1 MRLLV
6 HALEVALAGERDE
19 RRAVE
24 VRVRH
29 RGHEVERARAERA
42 EADAGVAGQAAVD
55 VRHVGAALLVA
66 DRHELDRRARERLVQ
81 VERLLA
87 RDAEDVPDALGL
99 EALDEDVAG
108 LCVQP
113 PGRSVPGSG
122 KLIPVP
128 PVARYAKSGD
138 LHIAYIVEGDGPI
151 DLMWIPPWISQVE
164 YLWSERSL
172 MRVMRRIT
180 SFARLI
186 TFDRRGSGLSD
197 PFFGA
202 PTLEEQMDDL
212 LAVMDAVG
220 SERVALVGTLEGG
233 PMAALF
239 AATHPDRVS
248 ALVLYATFA
257 RATWAPGYEFA
268 WPAEVRDRAHG
279 GAASSTG
286 ARAASWPASRRARRA
301 IPASWSGRA
310 GSSGWRPRRRRSG
323 GSSSLIGE
331 FDVRDVLPSIRVPTL
346 VMHRRDDSFIN
357 IEHSRYLAEQIPGAR
372 YVELEGGDNMFSLGD
387 SDVLLGE
394 IEEHLTGVRHE
405 HEPDRMLA
413 TVLFTDIC
421 DSTRR
426 AAEMGDRGWRVLLE
440 RHDAL
445 FRHALDR
452 HRGREVKRTGDGFLA
467 TFDGP
472 ARAIRC
478 AASVA
483 EAMGSLGIEVRA
495 GLHTGELEVMDGDLG
510 GLAVHIAARV
520 LDRASPSEVLVSGT
534 VKDLVV
540 GSGIEFEDRGEHEL
554 RGVPGE
560 WRLFAVS

>member
-1 MRLLV
+1 
-6 HALEVALAGERDE
+6 
-19 RRAVE
+19 
-24 VRVRH
+24 
-29 RGHEVERARAERA
+29 
-42 EADAGVAGQAAVD
+42 
-55 VRHVGAALLVA
+55 
-66 DRHELDRRARERLVQ
+66 
-81 VERLLA
+81 
-87 RDAEDVPDALGL
+87 
-99 EALDEDVAG
+99 
-108 LCVQP
+108 
-113 PGRSVPGSG
+113 
-122 KLIPVP
+122 
-128 PVARYAKSGD
+128 VARYAKSGD

-180 SFARLI
+180 SFARFI

-202 PTLEEQMDDL
+202 PTLEDQMDDL
-212 LAVMDAVG
+212 IAVMDAVG
-220 SERVALVGTLEGG
+220 SERVAIVGTLEGG
-233 PMAALF
+233 PMAATF

-268 WPAEVRDRAHG
+268 WPADVRDEHMAELVEHWGEGRVVAGVAPSEASDPGFMEWG
-279 GAASSTG
+279 GRLERLAASPSTI
-286 ARAASWPASRRARRA
+286 RRLM
-301 IPASWSGRA
+301 G
-310 GSSGWRPRRRRSG
+310 
-323 GSSSLIGE
+323 LIGE

-346 VMHRRDDSFIN
+346 VMHRRDDSFIK
-357 IEHSRYLAEQIPGAR
+357 IEHSRYLAQQIPGAR
-372 YVELEGGDNMFSLGD
+372 YVELQGSDNMFSLGD
-387 SDVLLGE
+387 SEGLLGE
-394 IEEHLTGVRHE
+394 IEEHLTGVRHV

-421 DSTRR
+421 DSTRQ
-426 AAEMGDRGWRVLLE
+426 AAEMGDSGWRSLLE

-483 EAMGSLGIEVRA
+483 EAMGSLGIQVRA

-540 GSGIEFEDRGEHEL
+540 GSGIGFEDRGEHEL

-560 WRLFAVS
+560 WRLYAVS

>member
-1 MRLLV
+1 
-6 HALEVALAGERDE
+6 
-19 RRAVE
+19 
-24 VRVRH
+24 
-29 RGHEVERARAERA
+29 
-42 EADAGVAGQAAVD
+42 
-55 VRHVGAALLVA
+55 
-66 DRHELDRRARERLVQ
+66 
-81 VERLLA
+81 
-87 RDAEDVPDALGL
+87 
-99 EALDEDVAG
+99 
-108 LCVQP
+108 
-113 PGRSVPGSG
+113 
-122 KLIPVP
+122 
-128 PVARYAKSGD
+128 VARYAKSGD

-172 MRVMRRIT
+172 ARVMRRIT

-197 PFFGA
+197 PFWGA

-212 LAVMDAVG
+212 IAVMDAVE
-220 SERVALVGTLEGG
+220 SERVAIVGTLEGG
-233 PMAALF
+233 PMAAMF

-268 WPAEVRDRAHG
+268 WPAEVRAQHMAELVEHWGEGRIVAGVAPSEMHDPRFIEWAG
-279 GAASSTG
+279 RLERLAASPSTI
-286 ARAASWPASRRARRA
+286 RR
-301 IPASWSGRA
+301 IID
-310 GSSGWRPRRRRSG
+310 
-323 GSSSLIGE
+323 LIGE

-346 VMHRRDDSFIN
+346 VMHRRDDSFIK
-357 IEHSRYLAEQIPGAR
+357 IEHSHYLAEHIPGAR
-372 YVELEGGDNMFSLGD
+372 YVELEGSDNMFSLGD
-387 SDVLLGE
+387 SEAFLGE
-394 IEEHLTGVRHE
+394 IEEHLTGVRHV

-426 AAEMGDRGWRVLLE
+426 AAEMGDSGWRSLLE

-483 EAMGSLGIEVRA
+483 EAMGSIGIQVRA
-495 GLHTGELEVMDGDLG
+495 GLHTGELEVMDSDLG

-520 LDRASPSEVLVSGT
+520 MDRAAPSEVLVSGT

-540 GSGIEFEDRGEHEL
+540 GSGIGFEDRGEHEL

-560 WRLFAVS
+560 WRLYAVS

>member
-1 MRLLV
+1 
-6 HALEVALAGERDE
+6 
-19 RRAVE
+19 
-24 VRVRH
+24 
-29 RGHEVERARAERA
+29 
-42 EADAGVAGQAAVD
+42 
-55 VRHVGAALLVA
+55 
-66 DRHELDRRARERLVQ
+66 
-81 VERLLA
+81 
-87 RDAEDVPDALGL
+87 
-99 EALDEDVAG
+99 
-108 LCVQP
+108 
-113 PGRSVPGSG
+113 
-122 KLIPVP
+122 LIPVA

-138 LHIAYIVEGDGPI
+138 LHIAYIVEGEGQPI

-172 MRVMRRIT
+172 ARVMGRLT

-197 PFFGA
+197 PFWGA

-212 LAVMDAVG
+212 IAVMDAAG

-233 PMAALF
+233 PMAAMF
-239 AATHPDRVS
+239 AATYPERVS

-257 RATWAPGYEFA
+257 RATWAPGYEWA
-268 WPAEVRDRAHG
+268 WPAEQRDRQMEEMVSRWGEGQVVASVAPSETSDPSFMEWAG
-279 GAASSTG
+279 RLERLAAAPSTI
-286 ARAASWPASRRARRA
+286 RR
-301 IPASWSGRA
+301 IFK
-310 GSSGWRPRRRRSG
+310 
-323 GSSSLIGE
+323 LIGE
-331 FDVRDVLPSIRVPTL
+331 IDVRDILPSIRVPTL
-346 VMHRRDDSFIN
+346 VMHRRDDSFIK
-357 IEHSRYLAEQIPGAR
+357 IEHSRYIAQQIPGAR

-387 SDVLLGE
+387 TEALLGE
-394 IEEHLTGVRHE
+394 IEEHLTGARHE
-405 HEPDRMLA
+405 HEADRMLA

-426 AAEMGDRGWRVLLE
+426 AAEMGDRGWRFLLE

-445 FRHALDR
+445 FRQALDR

-540 GSGIEFEDRGEHEL
+540 GSGIDFQDRGQHEL